1 MEVVEDFVLRPHKAV
16 SCVVEGEKEMQEWNE
31 QKLPKVLPGYSGER
45 LPGRS
50 TEEKGKEEGEP
61 DEGREERTIRNEIDQ
76 EVVAG
81 IKEKASAHD
90 DAKATAQR
98 SRAKCQ
104 AKLGLL
110 ANRKRRREGR
120 G

>member
-1 MEVVEDFVLRPHKAV
+1 MFESRPHKAV
-16 SCVVEGEKEMQEWNE
+16 SFLMEREKEMQEWNE
-31 QKLPKVLPGYSGER
+31 QKLPKALPGYSGGR

-50 TEEKGKEEGEP
+50 TKEKGREEGEV
-61 DEGREERTIRNEIDQ
+61 DKDSGERRMRNEIAQ

-98 SRAKCQ
+98 TARQ
-104 AKLGLL
+104 
-110 ANRKRRREGR
+110 R
-120 G
+120 GKQNWDPLQNENEEEEEEDD

>member
-1 MEVVEDFVLRPHKAV
+1 
-16 SCVVEGEKEMQEWNE
+16 MQDWNE
-31 QKLPKVLPGYSGER
+31 QKLPKVLLGCSGGR

-50 TEEKGKEEGEP
+50 TKETGREEGEQAE
-61 DEGREERTIRNEIDQ
+61 DSEERKIRNEIAQ

-81 IKEKASAHD
+81 IKEKTSVHD
-90 DAKATAQR
+90 DAKAIAQKN

-110 ANRKRRREGR
+110 ANRKTK
-120 G
+120 